1 LKNYEIIIQDIV
13 KQQEKD
19 TNFFKKFTATT
30 HPKFIIHCGV
40 QILLKKN
47 QKAKIVLR
55 RYRKRFKK
63 LIKRLKKDNKRHKI
77 LRAYRK
83 RTPEPKR
90 RALRMPK
97 KRKMSS
103 IIVTQKNNNSNEIH
117 VINVH

>member
-1 LKNYEIIIQDIV
+1 MKNYEIIIQDIV

-47 QKAKIVLR
+47 QKAKIVLC

-77 LRAYRK
+77 LIHMK
-83 RTPEPKR
+83 NTPEPKR